1 MSNSNNFITSQTIPP
16 QLFTNCRLIER
27 ILEAW
32 EEDDIDKAQRRRCRR
47 GYMGHLTKVANL
59 LVTLPQRTRPAPPCC
74 AKVIVE
80 QVRILDA
87 VIRGYCY
94 IQ

>member
-80 QVRILDA
+80 QVRTDA